1 MELTI
6 YLDVNGADSISGR
19 RMELT
24 IYLDVDGADNITGR
38 RMDLE
43 VVFTALAFILSI
55 VL

>member
-6 YLDVNGADSISGR
+6 SLDVNRADSISGR